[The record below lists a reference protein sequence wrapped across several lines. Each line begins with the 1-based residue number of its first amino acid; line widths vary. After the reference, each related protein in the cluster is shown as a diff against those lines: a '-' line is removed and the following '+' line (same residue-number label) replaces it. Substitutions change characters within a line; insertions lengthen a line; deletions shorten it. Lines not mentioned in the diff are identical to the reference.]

1 MQSIESNNKGEI
13 VMYQPDE
20 TIRLEVRVENE
31 TVCLDCQRNITKNFF
46 QRCNIFV
53 FFAYYINK
61 KVVNLRHECRDTAHA
76 RTSMLA
82 SWHSLNRSIANNME
96 KKNYNKENCAI
107 QLFEGKK
114 VRVAWDEE
122 QEKYYFAVADIVQV
136 LTDSV
141 NPRDYIKKMLRRDP
155 ELKSKWGTICPP
167 VEMLAP
173 DGKLRKTQASDLK
186 GIFRIIES
194 IPSKKA
200 EPVRQ
205 WLAEVSAQRIDQMID
220 PELTFQM
227 AVEDYRRQGYSDR
240 WINERMRSIEM
251 RKELT
256 DEWQRSGIHESKDFA
271 ILTNVLTKAW
281 SGMTTGEYKRY
292 KGLRKENLRDNMTNI
307 ELALNTLAEVATTEY
322 SRQSNPQ
329 TMAESKRIAK
339 EGGNVARDARK
350 TMERRWG
357 VPWFRK
363 RKPQIICHLLTEFKN
378 YPKKQKVMNKMMNH
392 KDEKVVV
399 NFINLKN

>member
-1 MQSIESNNKGEI
+1 MN
-13 VMYQPDE
+13 
-20 TIRLEVRVENE
+20 EN
-31 TVCLDCQRNITKNFF
+31 
-46 QRCNIFV
+46 
-53 FFAYYINK
+53 FA
-61 KVVNLRHECRDTAHA
+61 V
-76 RTSMLA
+76 
-82 SWHSLNRSIANNME
+82 
-96 KKNYNKENCAI
+96 

-114 VRVAWDEE
+114 VRIVWDVE
-122 QEKYYFAVADIVQV
+122 QEKYYFSVTDIVQV

-173 DGKLRKTQASDLK
+173 DGKRRKTQAADLE
-186 GIFRIIES
+186 GIFRIIQA

-200 EPVRQ
+200 EPVKQ
-205 WLAEVSAQRIDQMID
+205 WLAELGSIRVDQMID

-256 DEWQRSGIHESKDFA
+256 DEWHRSGIHEPKDFA

-292 KGLRKENLRDNMTNI
+292 KGLTKQNLRDNMTNV

-329 TMAESKRIAK
+329 SMAESQRIAK
-339 EGGNVARDARK
+339 EGGEVAREARD
-350 TMERRWG
+350 TMERRLG
-357 VPWFRK
+357 RSVVSFERASDYIRPIEGK
-363 RKPQIICHLLTEFKN
+363 GQNTL
-378 YPKKQKVMNKMMNH
+378 PKE
-392 KDEKVVV
+392 DE
-399 NFINLKN
+399 

>member
-1 MQSIESNNKGEI
+1 MN
-13 VMYQPDE
+13 D
-20 TIRLEVRVENE
+20 
-31 TVCLDCQRNITKNFF
+31 NF
-46 QRCNIFV
+46 
-53 FFAYYINK
+53 
-61 KVVNLRHECRDTAHA
+61 
-76 RTSMLA
+76 
-82 SWHSLNRSIANNME
+82 
-96 KKNYNKENCAI
+96 AI

-114 VRVAWDEE
+114 VRIAWDAE
-122 QEKYYFAVADIVQV
+122 QEKYYFSVTDIVQV

-173 DGKLRKTQASDLK
+173 DGKRCKTQAADLE
-186 GIFRIIES
+186 GIFRIIQA

-200 EPVRQ
+200 EPVKQ
-205 WLAEVSAQRIDQMID
+205 WLAELGSMRVDQMID

-256 DEWQRSGIHESKDFA
+256 DEWHRSGIHEPKDFA

-292 KGLRKENLRDNMTNI
+292 KGLTKQNLRDNMTNV

-329 TMAESKRIAK
+329 SMAESQRIAK
-339 EGGNVARDARK
+339 EGGEVAREARE
-350 TMERRWG
+350 TMERRLG
-357 VPWFRK
+357 RSVVSSERASDYIRPIEGK
-363 RKPQIICHLLTEFKN
+363 GQNTL
-378 YPKKQKVMNKMMNH
+378 PKE
-392 KDEKVVV
+392 DE
-399 NFINLKN
+399 